1 MQITQRFRNTDKMAV
16 IVAFALAAL
25 AGAILWF
32 LPPMTSGDRIDL
44 ESLIPIIGD
53 SVTGPGS
60 GGSTQEG
67 VAGLILIAVA
77 AVTGLPLI
85 APRSAER
92 RVLVVCASVVTLFTL
107 ATILRNGLFYVPS
120 AALLT
125 WVVLRPTPRVTTE
138 D

>member
-1 MQITQRFRNTDKMAV
+1 MQITQRLHGGDRSAV
-16 IVAFALAAL
+16 IVAWGLAAL

-44 ESLIPIIGD
+44 ESLIPIIAD

-60 GGSTQEG
+60 GGSTHEG
-67 VAGLILIAVA
+67 VAGLILIVVA

-107 ATILRNGLFYVPS
+107 VTILRNGLFYVPS

-125 WVVLRPTPRVTTE
+125 WAVLRPTPRVTTE